1 VKHRAVEPV
10 NIFKKTLCIY
20 VVIKFAV
27 WKVFLKS
34 LIMDKTG
41 RNM

>member
-1 VKHRAVEPV
+1 MRLAASSVPVAVKHRAVEPV

-27 WKVFLKS
+27 
-34 LIMDKTG
+34 
-41 RNM
+41 